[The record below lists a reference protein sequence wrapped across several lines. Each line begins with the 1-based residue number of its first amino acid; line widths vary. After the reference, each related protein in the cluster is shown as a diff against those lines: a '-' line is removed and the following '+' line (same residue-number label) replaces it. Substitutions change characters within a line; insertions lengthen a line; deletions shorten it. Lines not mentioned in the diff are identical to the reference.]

1 MALREQVASSFKWN
15 TLNVVVISLVQILR
29 MSVLARI
36 LDVSD
41 FGLMAI
47 ALMVISF
54 TEIFSDLGF
63 TIPLIHRQ
71 NITENEYSSVFWF
84 NLLLSVI
91 IYALLYLFAPIVSN
105 IYKETELTPIIRI
118 IGVTIIIN
126 AFGKIFQTIKTKE
139 FCFKFISIVSILTAL
154 LGFFVTFIFA
164 LWGYGV
170 YSLVIGTVSQIL
182 VRQVI
187 YFFSGIKESRVKFHF
202 SWGEVSSFVKMGS
215 YQVGAQV
222 FDFFAAKIDI
232 ILLGKL
238 VGMEDLGIY
247 NLAKELV
254 LKITSFSSSIFRTV
268 MTPTIAKIQ
277 DDIERVKSVFSDYS
291 ALFAIC
297 MVPVF
302 ACFCIFSKEVCMI
315 MYGEKWEL
323 ISDVLFYLS
332 IYGVFNAL
340 TIPNSTLQLAFGRT
354 DLSFLWTIIIF
365 VVGSVVTIIA
375 GQFGFMYIVF
385 SQVFLSIFLF
395 ILSKKVILNNIL
407 QYSILEY
414 LSFSKFPIAV
424 CLFLGVPIVLV
435 SHYLHPSLIMTGL
448 LFVGFCAL
456 YIMIIYLKK
465 KSIVKYVLD
474 FVKR

>member
-1 MALREQVASSFKWN
+1 MALKEQVASSFKWN

-84 NLLLSVI
+84 NLLLSVVI
-91 IYALLYLFAPIVSN
+91 FALLYLFAPIVAN
-105 IYKETELTPIIRI
+105 IYREAELTPIIRI

-139 FCFKFISIVSILTAL
+139 FCFKFISIVSIITAL
-154 LGFFVTFIFA
+154 PGFFVTFIFA

-170 YSLVIGTVSQIL
+170 YSLVIGTIVQIL
-182 VRQVI
+182 VRQAV
-187 YFFSGIKESRVKFHF
+187 YFISGIKESRVRFHF
-202 SWGEVSSFVKMGS
+202 SWGEVSTFVKMGS

-222 FDFFAAKIDI
+222 MDFFAAKIDI

-238 VGMEDLGIY
+238 VGMEDLGMY

-254 LKITSFSSSIFRTV
+254 LKITSFSLSIFRTV

-277 DDIERVKSVFSDYS
+277 DDIKRVKIVFSDYS
-291 ALFAIC
+291 TLFAIC

-302 ACFCIFSKEVCMI
+302 ACFCIFSKEVCML
-315 MYGEKWEL
+315 MYGDKWEL
-323 ISDVLFYLS
+323 ISDVLLYLS
-332 IYGVFNAL
+332 IYGIFNAL
-340 TIPNSTLQLAFGRT
+340 IIPNSTLQLAYGRT

-365 VVGSVVTIIA
+365 VVGSIVTLIS
-375 GQFGFMYIVF
+375 GQFGFMYIVY
-385 SQVFLSIFLF
+385 SQVFLSVLLFL
-395 ILSKKVILNNIL
+395 LSKKVILDNIIK
-407 QYSILEY
+407 YSVFEY
-414 LSFSKFPIAV
+414 LSFSQLPITV
-424 CLFLGVPIVLV
+424 CFFLGVPI
-435 SHYLHPSLIMTGL
+435 LITKKCFQTSVMVTGL
-448 LFVGFCAL
+448 LFVIFCIL
-456 YIMIIYLKK
+456 YILIIYKKK
-465 KSIVKYVLD
+465 KSIVKYAID
-474 FVKR
+474 FIKK